1 MVAVIP
7 TKVAQ
12 VINFII
18 ITMNVLYYLFAMCCM
33 LYDIIY
39 MGVCNDYITLC
50 HPLSCITFTY
60 VILLYWR
67 PAPHAQWSLFSDF
80 WLSV

>member
-39 MGVCNDYITLC
+39 WYTWVYVMIT
-50 HPLSCITFTY
+50 SCY
-60 VILLYWR
+60 VIPYPVLHLLM
-67 PAPHAQWSLFSDF
+67 
-80 WLSV
+80 